1 MFNETMVVASAVSAF
16 NNFAVVT
23 PAFLWNAVLCVPLF
37 AAIYLFV
44 RRFSAKCGIAPYVTV
59 ERMTFWTVMLTAAW
73 VVLMGGNYAVLRDN
87 ISLLPWVTAAVLFV
101 SCIFIGINTRAI
113 KLPIWYGPKNATN
126 RRRWIMNIIVLLC
139 CLVPVGLSG
148 MLNWWGPILQIVAV
162 IAGLILGRYSG
173 RQMRAVPCTLGVVF
187 VTVIAILMQSELWR
201 FGQLGNLTPI
211 HLLWVL
217 GTGIVIAAAMAINLV
232 APRGRVHNSAYIK
245 LKWLM
250 RFVLGLCMVLFILTE
265 AVPIFI
271 AGVVAAF
278 ISFGLSVWHAESIS
292 GELGN
297 WMLAWAIILFG
308 VLIDVATIT
317 AIGIVWIALPENTRR
332 QGIGFLL

>member
-1 MFNETMVVASAVSAF
+1 
-16 NNFAVVT
+16 
-23 PAFLWNAVLCVPLF
+23 
-37 AAIYLFV
+37 
-44 RRFSAKCGIAPYVTV
+44 
-59 ERMTFWTVMLTAAW
+59 MLTAAW

-173 RQMRAVPCTLGVVF
+173 RQMRAVPCTLGVMF

-217 GTGIVIAAAMAINLV
+217 GTGIVIAAAMAINL
-232 APRGRVHNSAYIK
+232 
-245 LKWLM
+245 
-250 RFVLGLCMVLFILTE
+250 
-265 AVPIFI
+265 VPIFI